1 MQTCIKHIDLCMTKA
16 NELMACKDAR
26 LDPAQVRTCVSP
38 VHHTPYTPYTP
49 LVQRIERMQEGG
61 EDLLSV
67 VGHRRYIEKT
77 RVEAKKES

>member
-26 LDPAQVRTCVSP
+26 LDPAQVRACVSP
-38 VHHTPYTPYTP
+38 VHHTHHWYRELNVLKKEARTD
-49 LVQRIERMQEGG
+49 

-67 VGHRRYIEKT
+67 VRHRRYFEKT